1 MMNLL
6 VREALVLTLLKTM
19 MISVEDGNN
28 EIQGVNY
35 EVPLNILK
43 DGTQRNLADQTESES
58 RMKAIRRGAEE
69 EDEFFKQVT
78 YFPYDV
84 TRTSNGS
91 GVIITPAPED
101 MRTSSA

>member
-1 MMNLL
+1 ML
-6 VREALVLTLLKTM
+6 VAATGSKVSSTPTENFVLTLPENSWDD
-19 MISVEDGNN
+19 SVDVMADENSVAFDLTVNN
-28 EIQGVNY
+28 IHC
-35 EVPLNILK
+35 
-43 DGTQRNLADQTESES
+43 ES
-58 RMKAIRRGAEE
+58 RMEAIRRGAEE